1 MALKVNS
8 FSQIASASASLSA
21 AATDYANALSEIRAL
36 VESTK
41 SIWVGEDA
49 DAYRKKIGDAIND
62 GMPLDKVSKEIESH
76 AQTLASTSAIL
87 SKVSGNIKSAMG

>member
-21 AATDYANALSEIRAL
+21 AATDYAKALAEIRVL
-36 VESTK
+36 VDSTK

-49 DAYRKKIGDAIND
+49 DAYRKKIGEAINE